1 LLVICLAVGFK
12 NFTNNYEFTEIYKS
26 VKSPWYLS
34 LIIGLLFI
42 NLYSESRKWRA
53 LLPFRISFISAQR
66 AILAGYSTAVVT
78 PNRIGEFAGRSSL
91 FAKQIRPELTTAT
104 IIGSFVQGAI
114 TVFFGLVGL
123 ILFPFSSEWFNHLDY
138 TVLFWMLSFIAL
150 LGTGLFFFRD
160 YIASQL
166 SRHLA
171 ALKQVTFFQFLKAA
185 CWGLIRYLI
194 FLTQFYLALLIFG
207 FDGSFFLAA
216 CGISVMYLIQ
226 SYIPL
231 TGLGELGIR
240 EFLSFIIFS
249 PFMEI
254 SVASVFPALLIWLV
268 NIAIPS
274 LCGLALLKSQLSFAK

>member
-1 LLVICLAVGFK
+1 MPFK
-12 NFTNNYEFTEIYKS
+12 
-26 VKSPWYLS
+26 
-34 LIIGLLFI
+34 
-42 NLYSESRKWRA
+42 
-53 LLPFRISFISAQR
+53 ISFISAQR

-78 PNRIGEFAGRSSL
+78 PNRIGEFAGRNSL

-123 ILFPFSSEWFNHLDY
+123 ILFPFSFEWINHLDY
-138 TVLFWMLSFIAL
+138 SVLFWILSSIAVLSF
-150 LGTGLFFFRD
+150 GLFFFRD
-160 YIASQL
+160 YISLRFA
-166 SRHLA
+166 RHIKA
-171 ALKQVTFFQFLKAA
+171 IRQVTVFEFLKAA
-185 CWGLIRYLI
+185 CWGVIRYLT
-194 FLTQFYLALLIFG
+194 FLTQFYIALLIFG

-249 PFMEI
+249 SFMEI
-254 SVASVFPALLIWLV
+254 GVAAVFPALLIWLV

-274 LCGLALLKSQLSFAK
+274 LCGVALLKSQLSFAK